1 MVAELVWEA
10 AASPGPLSQSGG
22 HGGTG
27 KVTGTSHLQHQH
39 INQLFSQQEDETN
52 PLIDLAISPDPE
64 LLSVAT
70 KFVAEIIEKAK
81 AEAAIRLKRKKLVSR
96 NF

>member
-1 MVAELVWEA
+1 MGGCARAGLTC
-10 AASPGPLSQSGG
+10 SSQSGG
-22 HGGTG
+22 HGESG
-27 KVTGTSHLQHQH
+27 KVNHTAHHHPPNLAP
-39 INQLFSQQEDETN
+39 SQEEDETT
-52 PLIDLAISPDPE
+52 PLIAQTISADPE
-64 LLSVAT
+64 LLAAAT